1 MKILKKMKLCG
12 MAALAF
18 LGVTGAADAADEV
31 KALRFFPEPQ
41 WSAEESSGKA
51 VLSGRPVNAYAVDN
65 VQVFKGPD
73 FTMTVPHTQ
82 WTVKPREAGKEGC
95 AWIFVLD
102 VSDRGNRHSSIEQ
115 EKKDAMALLS
125 LLPDGDSVT
134 IYAVEKENV
143 LVANDLTPPQALLKL
158 KGDRLQQARLQLG
171 KTYLYSNLAEIVR
184 TFSTKDRK
192 FENKAVVVFSDGKE
206 ELPSVSAIVHKD
218 EFVKALQKEGV
229 VFYNIGYVEKKKDI
243 PYTYELQNVAER
255 SGGISCLV
263 NRAVSGI
270 LSEGNRKI
278 IAGSLRLA
286 GHVSADLSGVTP
298 DQSVRVVVKDADGR
312 KWTKEYK
319 KADIAQFAAITP
331 IKPGLPSQDA
341 DKAAAGAAPGLRE
354 IENKVSELA
363 VKLDSLSELGNDEGK
378 LPEAEKAAFQKLS
391 SDRERLLGE
400 IAAKV
405 KAYALLPEDERK
417 AQWNARQESL
427 GEVSLLS
434 RAVYG
439 CVLEMIDKAVADPG
453 ALTPEW
459 VLQKIQNMMEAVRSE
474 EETRRNSLVLVENQD
489 PLMSQDEERSAYFP
503 WMIGGGAA
511 LFIAIGVIL
520 MMMISKGG
528 GQRACLTVG
537 DYRNTQYIIKSKV
550 TRIGKGRSNDCII
563 PNDSISREHCV
574 IQSLGNGRWSI
585 RDMHSSNGVY
595 VNGKKVESGEI
606 YSGDIIELGEV
617 SVTFSVL
624 KK

>member
-1 MKILKKMKLCG
+1 MKILRKMKLCG
-12 MAALAF
+12 MVVLSL
-18 LGVTGAADAADEV
+18 LGMAGSADAADGAN
-31 KALRFFPEPQ
+31 ALRFFPEPQ
-41 WSAEESSGKA
+41 WSTEASSGKA

-65 VQVFKGPD
+65 VQIFKGPD

-82 WTVKPREAGKEGC
+82 WTVKPREAGRDEC

-102 VSDRGNRHSSIEQ
+102 VSDRGNRNSTIEQ

-125 LLPDGDSVT
+125 LLPESDNVT

-158 KGDRLQQARLQLG
+158 KGDRLQQGRLQQG

-184 TFSTKDRK
+184 TFSTKGRK
-192 FENKAVVVFSDGKE
+192 FANKAVVVFSDGKE

-218 EFVKALQKEGV
+218 EFVKALQKEGI
-229 VFYNIGYVEKKKDI
+229 VFYNIGYAERKKDI

-263 NRAVSGI
+263 DRAARGA
-270 LSEGNRKI
+270 LSESNRKI

-286 GHVSADLSGVTP
+286 GHVSADLGGVAP
-298 DQSVRVVVKDADGR
+298 DQTVRVVVTDTEGR

-319 KADIAQFAAITP
+319 KADIAQFASLTP
-331 IKPGLPSQDA
+331 IKPQDA
-341 DKAAAGAAPGLRE
+341 AKAAPDAAPGLRE
-354 IENKVSELA
+354 IENRVSELA
-363 VKLDSLSELGNDEGK
+363 VKLESLAELGNDEGK
-378 LPEAEKAAFQKLS
+378 LPEAEKAAFQKLV
-391 SDRERLLGE
+391 SDKDRLLGE

-405 KAYALLPEDERK
+405 KAYALLPESERK
-417 AQWNARQESL
+417 AQWDARQESL
-427 GEVSLLS
+427 EEVSLLS
-434 RAVYG
+434 RAVNG

-453 ALTPEW
+453 ALTSEW
-459 VLQKIQNMMEAVRSE
+459 VLQKIQNMMEAVRHE

-511 LFIAIGVIL
+511 LFVAIGVLL

-528 GQRACLTVG
+528 GQRACLTIG

-550 TRIGKGRSNDCII
+550 TRVGKGRSNDCII
-563 PNDSISREHCV
+563 PNDSVSREHCV

-585 RDMHSSNGVY
+585 RDLHSSNGVY

-617 SVTFSVL
+617 SLTFSVL